1 MATSGSFNSNTVGS
15 FYVTVSWNRT
25 GYNATKNEHY
35 INYSVVAHNTAGKYR
50 TVYIKEL
57 TINGNKVYNAPS
69 GNQYYNNN
77 TITGG
82 TITIP
87 SSNSAGDGSI
97 SISFRAGVG
106 TSQSYNLSG
115 SGTWNLDRIPRYAT
129 VTQSLASKTETSIT
143 MNWKTDSEIDILW
156 FSTDGGTTWAWINA
170 TGTTGT
176 YTIERTTGDIS
187 EHIKENTTYSILTRV
202 RRKDSGLN
210 SQTSALSVTTYNYP
224 YCTSTPNFT
233 IGDTLTLPLYN
244 PLNRNVQ
251 VYILSYDEHKSS
263 ATTSK
268 TSISGFNDTTWQN
281 WFYAR
286 IPNARSGTY
295 KAVVYYTDEAGLT
308 HLRPSSTSGT
318 YSVNVANC
326 QPTIGSVIYL
336 DSNGSSVAI
345 TGADS
350 IIVQYM
356 SNLYFN
362 FNGLVAK
369 NYASITGIQVN
380 INGTTKYGTIT
391 GSGLTAS
398 IDFGEINVSGDVNA
412 IIQLTDSR
420 QITTV
425 MNKTVNVTEY
435 TIPNAIINLSRK
447 SNFYEESYIKVN
459 AVYSQIGYNT
469 INIRYCMK
477 KSSEDDSQYTSWVNL
492 SDNVQATFNA
502 DNNTDWNIWVQL
514 YDTFLTTIGSP
525 EGGNAVNYHL
535 ILPRGIPII
544 FFDRFNNSTSFNCFP
559 DRENAVLSTGLPLDD
574 VVLIGS
580 QVIIDSFTQSSAGTG
595 VIAKCFNYDIIQGIF
610 DGVYIPPSYERA
622 YRIIVNIASTG
633 DNNYGYITLNNIQT
647 RPVRTMTNNYW
658 KSKKLSSSRIFKES
672 EITMQNV
679 SILGQTTFKG
689 LQLSA
694 VADSGKCEYYNI
706 TIQGYLVKQSTDL
719 SEVTPDVP
727 TTLENTAIL
736 TVHRIVCDYM
746 VANYGYADAQAVDN
760 AFAFTYIGT
769 SYQGSTTTPIFEVE
783 LRQSGTLK
791 YTLTLNVVSEIVTGI
806 VVN

>member
-1 MATSGSFNSNTVGS
+1 MATSGSFNSNTVGA

-69 GNQYYNNN
+69 GTQYYNNN

-129 VTQSLASKTETSIT
+129 VTQSLASKTETLIT
-143 MNWKTDSEIDILW
+143 MNWKADSEIDILW
-156 FSTDGGTTWAWINA
+156 YSTDGGTSWSGNFV

-176 YTIERTTGDIS
+176 YTIDYTTGDS
-187 EHIKENTTYSILTRV
+187 PVNLKENTTYNIVTRV

-210 SQTSALSVTTYNYP
+210 SQTSALSVTTYSYP
-224 YCTSTPNFT
+224 YCTGTPNFT
-233 IGDTLTLPLYN
+233 IGDKLTLQIYN
-244 PLNRNVQ
+244 PLKHYVGVCLVSNGN
-251 VYILSYDEHKSS
+251 SDEF
-263 ATTSK
+263 TTNG
-268 TSISGFNDTTWQN
+268 TSISGFNN
-281 WFYAR
+281 SSVKNFLYSK
-286 IPNARSGTY
+286 IPNSRTGTY
-295 KAVVYYTDEAGLT
+295 KVKVSWEDTYHTIHT
-308 HLRPSSTSGT
+308 KTTSSSGT
-318 YSVNVANC
+318 YSVNVADC

-362 FNGLVAK
+362 FNNLVAK
-369 NYASITGIQVN
+369 NSASITGIQVN

-398 IDFGEINVSGDVNA
+398 IDFGEINVSGEVNA
-412 IIQLTDSR
+412 IVQLTDSR

-425 MNKTVNVTEY
+425 INKTVNVTEY

-459 AVYSQIGYNT
+459 AVYSQIGSNA

-477 KSSEDDSQYTSWVNL
+477 KSSEDDTHYTNWVNL

-580 QVIIDSFTQSSAGTG
+580 QVIVDTFTQSSAGTG
-595 VIAKCFNYDIIQGIF
+595 VIAKCFNYDLIQGIF

-633 DNNYGYITLNNIQT
+633 DNNYGFITLNNIQT

-658 KSKKLSSSRIFKES
+658 KSTKLSSSRIFKED

-679 SILGQTTFKG
+679 NILGQTSYQG
-689 LQLSA
+689 LELSA

-719 SEVTPDVP
+719 SEVTPNVP
-727 TTLENTAIL
+727 TTLENTLIS

-746 VANYGYADAQAVDN
+746 IANYGYANAQAVDN